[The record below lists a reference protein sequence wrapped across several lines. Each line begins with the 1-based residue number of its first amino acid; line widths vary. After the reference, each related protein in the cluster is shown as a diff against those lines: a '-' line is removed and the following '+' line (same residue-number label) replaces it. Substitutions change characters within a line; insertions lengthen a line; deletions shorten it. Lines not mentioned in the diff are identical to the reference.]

1 MPYILHILLRILAGI
16 AGALLLYVAFFL
28 YEDEE
33 ARIQNRLEEIWK
45 RIDALQT
52 RAMSKEAAF
61 MHGVTRITS
70 AILDRLLGHKL
81 LSTQSIA
88 VSMAYSLAS
97 LLIWVAFD
105 QPPVQPSHKIMAISC
120 ALLVA
125 VIGTV
130 PAIVTSDI
138 NTLKVFQSINNSL
151 YHIWVMFL
159 VLVLPIIASDSLLT
173 IKEPRPLDEPS
184 FVYGLA
190 RPTFITVW
198 LAIALGI
205 VIDIFFITFF
215 RAMLRKIAELS
226 SNIGAVVSFLVAV
239 SIVVVLIIG
248 PAIALTTSPL
258 FLEND
263 LLFIVGF
270 ACATNFVDAL
280 CLLLLLSIMLLLL
293 AHRLVWPLIKRPI
306 YAANRK
312 QLIKNSKL
320 LGALGTGL
328 LIYAFPHSRLV
339 EWLTKHVP
347 FLRA

>member
-1 MPYILHILLRILAGI
+1 
-16 AGALLLYVAFFL
+16 
-28 YEDEE
+28 
-33 ARIQNRLEEIWK
+33 
-45 RIDALQT
+45 
-52 RAMSKEAAF
+52 
-61 MHGVTRITS
+61 
-70 AILDRLLGHKL
+70 
-81 LSTQSIA
+81 
-88 VSMAYSLAS
+88 MAYSLAS

-120 ALLVA
+120 AFLVA

-190 RPTFITVW
+190 RPTFITIW

-226 SNIGAVVSFLVAV
+226 SNIGAVISFLVAV

-328 LIYAFPHSRLV
+328 LIYAFPHNRFV
-339 EWLTKHVP
+339 EWITQHVP
-347 FLRA
+347 ILKG